1 MNKLVNVTSLL
12 ILVPALLFSAYIGLD
27 IPIDSL
33 GITGQEI
40 PHKESV
46 FLCAAFICFLL
57 HFFRSL
63 KRWTALYIVSQK
75 AQFKFSYK
83 LATKRKYRIITYT
96 FIEILFLLLFAYA
109 FYTLTITSLAMTCML
124 IISAL
129 DSFFFVLIG
138 FNKFKIIVTSKAV
151 FVADREVI
159 SLYLKGLRKV
169 SIHQQSIYF
178 DYIKDIQLFFPLN
191 CFEEKDVSS
200 FLSTIDN
207 LTDNNKVYFSNTNKY
222 FKRK

>member
-1 MNKLVNVTSLL
+1 MNKLVNVISLL
-12 ILVPALLFSAYIGLD
+12 ILVPTLLFSVYIGLD

-40 PHKESV
+40 PNKESV

-57 HFFRSL
+57 HLFRSL

-96 FIEILFLLLFAYA
+96 FIEVIFLLLLAYA
-109 FYTLTITSLAMTCML
+109 FYTLTITSLAMSCML
-124 IISAL
+124 VISAL
-129 DSFFFVLIG
+129 DSLLFVVVG
-138 FNKFKIIVTSKAV
+138 FNRFKVIVTSKAV
-151 FVADREVI
+151 FIADREVI

-200 FLSTIDN
+200 FLGTIDK